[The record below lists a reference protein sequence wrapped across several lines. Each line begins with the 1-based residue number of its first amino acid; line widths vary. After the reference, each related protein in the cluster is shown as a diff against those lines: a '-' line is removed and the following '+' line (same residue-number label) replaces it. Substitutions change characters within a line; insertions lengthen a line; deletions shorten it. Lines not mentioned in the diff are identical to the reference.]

1 MCFAKFRMQ
10 SSAFCDRRSGLLS
23 PSEQFSNEEVN
34 IIMQEVYDACCMLAR
49 VDMVC
54 SAPRRRVCQVTAS
67 AHIWQIYSMR
77 SQLGG
82 GGWVELAG
90 EKEGGN

>member
-1 MCFAKFRMQ
+1 MQ

-49 VDMVC
+49 VDKIDMVC
-54 SAPRRRVCQVTAS
+54 SALRRRVCQVTAS

-77 SQLGG
+77 SQMGG
-82 GGWVELAG
+82 VAWGCGRDVG
-90 EKEGGN
+90 